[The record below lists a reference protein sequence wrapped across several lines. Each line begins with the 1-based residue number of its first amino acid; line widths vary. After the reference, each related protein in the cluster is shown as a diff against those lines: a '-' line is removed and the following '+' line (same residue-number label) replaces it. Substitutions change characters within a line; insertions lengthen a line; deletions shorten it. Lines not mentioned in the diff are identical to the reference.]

1 MDLKNN
7 TNELSKEDKQK
18 VVYQLLKRN
27 IDQSNKEQLEYIET
41 LIDDSNK
48 TLEKRMYKNM
58 YFLEKKYRKQG
69 IRSLIGKIVLISLIV
84 GLIQYYGFTEYRLI
98 LAVTEFLF

>member
-7 TNELSKEDKQK
+7 NNELSKEDKQK
-18 VVYQLLKRN
+18 VISQLLKRN

-41 LIDDSNK
+41 LIDDSSK
-48 TLEKRMYKNM
+48 TLEKRMYNNM
-58 YFLEKKYRKQG
+58 YFLEKKYRRQG
-69 IRSLIGKIVLISLIV
+69 IKSLIGKIVLIATIV

-98 LAVTEFLF
+98 LTVIEFLF